1 MPRTPRALGAVALVL
16 ALTGLA
22 ACDAD
27 SAPDPDASGS
37 AETAPTDSDGD
48 GASATTT
55 HTVEELGI
63 ELTLPAD
70 FAEQPSELPL
80 TLERAD
86 PRAILSV
93 DGFGSPIP
101 LDDYPAREGEEVS
114 TSVIDGVDVLVV
126 ENAQLEG
133 LPPDV
138 EANTLLADNGARSFS
153 LIMSGAPD
161 SLAPAWEQLIDGLVL
176 TPDA

>member
-1 MPRTPRALGAVALVL
+1 MARTPRALGAVALVL
-16 ALTGLA
+16 ALAGLT

-27 SAPDPDASGS
+27 TAPDPDASS
-37 AETAPTDSDGD
+37 ASATDGD
-48 GASATTT
+48 DDAATTT

-63 ELTLPAD
+63 ELTLPSD
-70 FAEQPSELPL
+70 FTEQPSELPL

-86 PRAILSV
+86 PRTILSV
-93 DGFGSPIP
+93 DGFGSAIP
-101 LDDYPAREGEEVS
+101 LTDYPAQEGEEVS
-114 TSVIDGVDVLVV
+114 ESTIDGVDVLVV

-138 EANTLLADNGARSFS
+138 EANTLLADNGTRSFS

-161 SLAPAWEQLIDGLVL
+161 ALAPAWQQLIDGLVL

>member
-1 MPRTPRALGAVALVL
+1 MAAALTPRALGAVALVL
-16 ALTGLA
+16 ALAGLT

-27 SAPDPDASGS
+27 TAPDPDASGS
-37 AETAPTDSDGD
+37 TESSSATDGT
-48 GASATTT
+48 ATTT

-63 ELTLPAD
+63 ELTLPSD

-86 PRAILSV
+86 PRTILSV
-93 DGFGSPIP
+93 DGFGASIP
-101 LDDYPAREGEEVS
+101 LADYPAQEGEEVS
-114 TSVIDGVDVLVV
+114 ESTIDGVDVLVV

-138 EANTLLADNGARSFS
+138 EANTLLADNGTRSFS

-161 SLAPAWEQLIDGLVL
+161 ALAPAWEQLVDGLVL